1 MIFKFCSIFIHFLL
15 FLVLCYKFAF
25 SLDFCGIED
34 MHLTPTNEF
43 NVTSPLFPKQYPL
56 TIDCSW
62 TLVTSIKGTVIVEF
76 IILNT
81 GHNYDKFYIASPNAT
96 IPLDVDETIEGPL
109 VLRFSGSQV
118 PRAMLL
124 PHSEL
129 QMVWD
134 PSVWSPDE
142 QTGFVVRITLGGTNS
157 KFRMLSKEE
166 SLMTSTY

>member
-1 MIFKFCSIFIHFLL
+1 MVFKFCHIFIRLIISFGIVQQIYI
-15 FLVLCYKFAF
+15 F
-25 SLDFCGIED
+25 LDFCGIED

-62 TLVTSIKGTVIVEF
+62 TLVTSVKGTVVIEF
-76 IILNT
+76 ITLNT

-96 IPLDVDETIEGPL
+96 IPLDVDVTIEGPL
-109 VLRFSGSQV
+109 VLRFSGSQA

-134 PSVWSPDE
+134 SSVWSPNV
-142 QTGFVVRITLGGTNS
+142 QTGFLVRITLGGTNS
-157 KFRMLSKEE
+157 KYIIL
-166 SLMTSTY
+166 